1 MKRLLIFGLIGPTIG
16 FLLAVLT
23 AATLGFWPSG
33 GTVLVGLFVDAFAA
47 GVVPAVLTGCVDGH
61 LASRTGLSRRIL
73 LTSAAGYLL
82 CVAVGLVF
90 LNHMLSIVAIM
101 IFALYGMIAAAACSA
116 LASRAVG
123 KDMK

>member
-1 MKRLLIFGLIGPTIG
+1 MKRLLIFGLVGPTIG

-23 AATLGFWPSG
+23 AAALGFWPSG
-33 GTVLVGLFVDAFAA
+33 GPALADLFADAFAA

-61 LASRTGLSRRIL
+61 LASRTGLGRRIL
-73 LTSAAGYLL
+73 LTPAAGYFI
-82 CVAVGLVF
+82 CVVVGLVF
-90 LNHMLSIVAIM
+90 LNYKLPIVAIM

-116 LASRAVG
+116 IASRAVG

>member
-1 MKRLLIFGLIGPTIG
+1 MKRLLIFGLVGPTIG

-23 AATLGFWPSG
+23 VAALGFWPSG

-61 LASRTGLSRRIL
+61 LASRTGLGRRIL
-73 LTSAAGYLL
+73 PTSAAGYFL
-82 CVAVGLVF
+82 CVVVGLVF
-90 LNHMLSIVAIM
+90 LSHKLPIIAIM

-116 LASRAVG
+116 LASRAVA